1 MSRRD
6 HQLPPIIPTDLSA
19 EQALAIFEMLDSL
32 RDQVYDRYGPDIQHA
47 LREQQRRAR
56 HDPVPL
62 DDPPF

>member
-1 MSRRD
+1 MSRRH
-6 HQLPPIIPTDLSA
+6 HQPPPVIPDDLSA

-32 RDQVYDRYGPDIQHA
+32 RDQVYDRYGPEIQHA
-47 LREQQRRAR
+47 LRAQRCTR